1 MNDLQIKRR
10 ITNNSFNVSRET
22 RQAIRRY
29 FMSNKN
35 KYNMLDCNTTLAL
48 YDDCLDYAVY
58 KEGGF
63 FDGTNI
69 KRKYGYFYISC
80 SQIAKNLGINKRK
93 AIALMNILESL
104 NAITLVEKGKISG
117 GKAIASIYFV
127 NDLVNAEVIT
137 TEKVKEAENN
147 IKNKFTKNKKKLKL

>member
-1 MNDLQIKRR
+1 MNDIKIKRK

-22 RQAIRRY
+22 RQAIKKY

-35 KYNMLDCNTTLAL
+35 KYNMLDCCIALTL

-69 KRKYGYFYISC
+69 KREYGYFYISC

-93 AIALMNILESL
+93 AMTLMNILESL